1 MSGEKCTDQ
10 YRRETQIIREFIH
23 VDGEKEYTH
32 MINKIKEILLEFVD
46 DLEGAHVPAV
56 VRSITKRTGQ
66 HLKEICT

>member
-10 YRRETQIIREFIH
+10 YRRETQIIQEFIP

-32 MINKIKEILLEFVD
+32 LVNKIKEILLEFVD
-46 DLEGAHVPAV
+46 DLEGTRVPAV